1 MAIGSALSRT
11 SYVASEAASLIGMRL
26 IAFTSGRSRVLPA
39 MTRAVSSTPS
49 ASMSA
54 PVQQPTAAE
63 HHNVAAVLSPRTFM
77 PSFMIT
83 PAPRKPTP
91 DTT

>member
-1 MAIGSALSRT
+1 
-11 SYVASEAASLIGMRL
+11 MRL

-39 MTRAVSSTPS
+39 MISTVSSTPS

-54 PVQQPTAAE
+54 PVQLPTAAE
-63 HHNVAAVLSPRTFM
+63 HHSVAAVFRPRTFM

-91 DTT
+91 ETT